1 MNRLELSQIRNV
13 LANTYA
19 NLVNGYFNDMDI
31 EFSVMI
37 SNLSTELINNY
48 NWSVEEQNV
57 ADLII
62 EIGNITYN
70 NSSVDTLPLDDGLY
84 DQLLVCY
91 RRYNPN

>member
-37 SNLSTELINNY
+37 SNLSTELRNNC
-48 NWSVEEQNV
+48 N
-57 ADLII
+57 
-62 EIGNITYN
+62 
-70 NSSVDTLPLDDGLY
+70 
-84 DQLLVCY
+84 
-91 RRYNPN
+91 